1 MIIFVD
7 HKIYTCK
14 LHWTYKNKNIYIKNY
29 RRKKNKPY
37 CSSQQIGYMKT
48 TVHKNNWYRRWKKIK
63 IFIKLLFSCQ
73 FLKKTYIKKKVVHR
87 IFYYIFNRT
96 NWRFNN
102 AKVHISSE
110 TFLLPNIEAVAQ
122 TCPVKKGRATLLK
135 KRLLHRCFPVN
146 FAEFLRTPFFT
157 EYLWWLL
164 LQIIPLFSLIF
175 RISKLIALRSSK

>member
-1 MIIFVD
+1 MHQAFELNLQYILYRHYEYLTRDWQQLFASQVNELLIIFVD

-14 LHWTYKNKNIYIKNY
+14 QHWTYKNKNIYIKNY

-87 IFYYIFNRT
+87 IFYYIYNRT

-122 TCPVKKGRATLLK
+122 RCPVKKVGQL
-135 KRLLHRCFPVN
+135 
-146 FAEFLRTPFFT
+146 
-157 EYLWWLL
+157 Y
-164 LQIIPLFSLIF
+164 
-175 RISKLIALRSSK
+175 